1 MVAPQPGRT
10 PGVQRAGRA
19 RGLCARRGP
28 SRRPTYA
35 GPVSSR
41 RYWLVYTV
49 VRVLLFAVPFGLVVA
64 VNADLWPLAA
74 VIGAVVS
81 FCGSYIFL
89 RTQREAMAADLAAV
103 AAGRRRPV
111 EDDDSEDAALDAAE
125 RRAAGSTSPAASVD
139 AAKPR
144 ADGEAERS

>member
-1 MVAPQPGRT
+1 MRPGRSA
-10 PGVQRAGRA
+10 P
-19 RGLCARRGP
+19 
-28 SRRPTYA
+28 RRPTYA

-49 VRVLLFAVPFGLVVA
+49 LRVLMFAIPFGLVVA

-74 VIGAVVS
+74 VVGAVVS

-89 RTQREAMAADLAAV
+89 RKQREAMAADLAAV

-111 EDDDSEDAALDAAE
+111 EDDDTEDAALDAAQ
-125 RRAAGSTSPAASVD
+125 RGAAGPASAGTASPAEAMD

>member
-1 MVAPQPGRT
+1 M
-10 PGVQRAGRA
+10 
-19 RGLCARRGP
+19 
-28 SRRPTYA
+28 
-35 GPVSSR
+35 SSR

-125 RRAAGSTSPAASVD
+125 RRATGSASPAASVD

>member
-1 MVAPQPGRT
+1 M
-10 PGVQRAGRA
+10 
-19 RGLCARRGP
+19 
-28 SRRPTYA
+28 
-35 GPVSSR
+35 SSR

-49 VRVLLFAVPFGLVVA
+49 LRVLMFAIPFGLVVA

-111 EDDDSEDAALDAAE
+111 EDDDSEDAAIDAAE
-125 RRAAGSTSPAASVD
+125 RRAGGPASPASPAESAGAADAVD

>member
-1 MVAPQPGRT
+1 MGGERP
-10 PGVQRAGRA
+10 AGSS
-19 RGLCARRGP
+19 P
-28 SRRPTYA
+28 RRPTYA

-49 VRVLLFAVPFGLVVA
+49 LRVLMFAVPFGLVVA

-89 RTQREAMAADLAAV
+89 RKQREAMAADLAAV

-111 EDDDSEDAALDAAE
+111 EDDDTEDAALDAAE
-125 RRAAGSTSPAASVD
+125 RRARTADAPDVASEVAGTPGGGSADTASAA
-139 AAKPR
+139 PR
-144 ADGEAERS
+144 TDGEAERS

>member
-1 MVAPQPGRT
+1 
-10 PGVQRAGRA
+10 
-19 RGLCARRGP
+19 
-28 SRRPTYA
+28 
-35 GPVSSR
+35 VSSR

-49 VRVLLFAVPFGLVVA
+49 ARVLLFAVPFGLVVA

-89 RTQREAMAADLAAV
+89 RKQREAMAADLAAV

-111 EDDDSEDAALDAAE
+111 EDDDTEDAALDAAE
-125 RRAAGSTSPAASVD
+125 RRASGSASPAEAVD

>member
-1 MVAPQPGRT
+1 
-10 PGVQRAGRA
+10 
-19 RGLCARRGP
+19 
-28 SRRPTYA
+28 
-35 GPVSSR
+35 VSSR

-49 VRVLLFAVPFGLVVA
+49 VRILLFAVPFGLVVA

-89 RTQREAMAADLAAV
+89 HKQREAMAADLAAV
-103 AAGRRRPV
+103 AAGRRKPV
-111 EDDDSEDAALDAAE
+111 EDDDSEDAAVDAAE
-125 RRAAGSTSPAASVD
+125 RRAQAAGSPEAAGAQEAGTPGPSTQD
-139 AAKPR
+139 AHTPGAGTPDTAAAAPR